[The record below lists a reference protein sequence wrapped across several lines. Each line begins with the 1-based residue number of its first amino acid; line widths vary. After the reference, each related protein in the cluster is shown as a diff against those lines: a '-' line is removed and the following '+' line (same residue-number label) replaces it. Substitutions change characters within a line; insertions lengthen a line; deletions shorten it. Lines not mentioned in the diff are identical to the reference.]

1 MPNALLEAAAAGLP
15 LVALPASDG
24 LVDLLRDKTG
34 TWIGPSASVESLTS
48 TLLEALNVLKSGERF
63 EYPWIEQFQIRRALA
78 AYEKLIDETIGAWQ
92 L

>member
-1 MPNALLEAAAAGLP
+1 
-15 LVALPASDG
+15 
-24 LVDLLRDKTG
+24 
-34 TWIGPSASVESLTS
+34 
-48 TLLEALNVLKSGERF
+48 LLEALNVLKPGERF